1 MVVIGLGVVWYEEFF
16 WVIVGVL
23 MIDVVLWMGVS
34 GVWGRVGWGIDGGI
48 SDDWW
53 MDFGVFD
60 CGFVKYKFFLLY

>member
-16 WVIVGVL
+16 LVIVGVL
-23 MIDVVLWMGVS
+23 MIDVLWMGVS
-34 GVWGRVGWGIDGGI
+34 GVWERVGWGIDGGI

-60 CGFVKYKFFLLY
+60 CGFVKYKFFLIY